1 MQLFVSFTYLHL
13 TKSYILQEYYTK
25 QRCSLIPVDF
35 PKKNLNTSKT
45 RRKAED
51 TGILQKWLIVKVY
64 IKILTVVLCKLQDK
78 KTYYE

>member
-1 MQLFVSFTYLHL
+1 MIIFAYRKMFYLKLTIVIVMQLFVSFTYLHL
-13 TKSYILQEYYTK
+13 TKSYILQEYYAK

-51 TGILQKWLIVKVY
+51 TGILQK
-64 IKILTVVLCKLQDK
+64 
-78 KTYYE
+78 